1 MDITGHSFYKY
12 IHPCDQDNLAKQLGG
27 QVPLEDMEI
36 FDGMFCSD
44 TSQFVKNPKQG
55 ITLQRRNQNLGQT
68 SKISFFAK
76 IVNDFQSLTIFIKN
90 SILDVWQGFQYAN
103 AINLP
108 QQKLIWTK
116 WFCSGQF
123 CSFRFS

>member
-55 ITLQRRNQNLGQT
+55 INLQGRNQNLV
-68 SKISFFAK
+68 KHLKLSFLRK
-76 IVNDFQSLTIFIKN
+76 YLT
-90 SILDVWQGFQYAN
+90 A
-103 AINLP
+103 
-108 QQKLIWTK
+108 
-116 WFCSGQF
+116 
-123 CSFRFS
+123 FSH